1 MSVRV
6 SSDLLRADM
15 PVGGVAGSENY
26 SGASA
31 AGSPAV
37 DSNNLNDH
45 DDESGELDARRP
57 RSPLPDDDRVSG
69 ALAIDELVFGV
80 TVDSESGSNDD
91 ASESGPGGESGSD
104 SESASTANKRKR
116 REWVELGSC
125 APVNVSKELDGLFN
139 AGYTRGLGYSVE
151 SGNVQEYKCCFHGRL
166 GCEYSARVRTHTD
179 ALNSESMCTIE
190 EFNEHHHD
198 YSKQTTKTGYGL
210 SCEYVAAIARMGLI
224 SQQK

>member
-57 RSPLPDDDRVSG
+57 GRRSRMMIVS
-69 ALAIDELVFGV
+69 V
-80 TVDSESGSNDD
+80 
-91 ASESGPGGESGSD
+91 
-104 SESASTANKRKR
+104 
-116 REWVELGSC
+116 
-125 APVNVSKELDGLFN
+125 APW
-139 AGYTRGLGYSVE
+139 
-151 SGNVQEYKCCFHGRL
+151 Q
-166 GCEYSARVRTHTD
+166 
-179 ALNSESMCTIE
+179 
-190 EFNEHHHD
+190 
-198 YSKQTTKTGYGL
+198 
-210 SCEYVAAIARMGLI
+210 
-224 SQQK
+224 

>member
-57 RSPLPDDDRVSG
+57 RSPLPDR
-69 ALAIDELVFGV
+69 
-80 TVDSESGSNDD
+80 
-91 ASESGPGGESGSD
+91 
-104 SESASTANKRKR
+104 
-116 REWVELGSC
+116 
-125 APVNVSKELDGLFN
+125 
-139 AGYTRGLGYSVE
+139 
-151 SGNVQEYKCCFHGRL
+151 H
-166 GCEYSARVRTHTD
+166 
-179 ALNSESMCTIE
+179 IE
-190 EFNEHHHD
+190 EPSVQRGN
-198 YSKQTTKTGYGL
+198 SSRASV
-210 SCEYVAAIARMGLI
+210 SC
-224 SQQK
+224 